1 MTGTSS
7 RAGDTGPGGV
17 PRTSPEALPLS
28 QSLPLPL
35 GHPQTAPVTTAR
47 GPAPEGPWSDPDAA
61 FYTVG
66 QVGDLLGV
74 PAATLRRFDV
84 TGAVR
89 PARSTGG
96 QRRYSHRQLEHARRL
111 LRLVDEGLTLAA
123 ATRVADLEDTV
134 ADLRQQ
140 LSDTRSDDGAD

>member
-1 MTGTSS
+1 MPAIPP
-7 RAGDTGPGGV
+7 RAGDTGPGGPV
-17 PRTSPEALPLS
+17 AAARSGPVDPGP
-28 QSLPLPL
+28 
-35 GHPQTAPVTTAR
+35 TA
-47 GPAPEGPWSDPDAA
+47 PWSDPDAA

-74 PAATLRRFDV
+74 PAATLRRFDSL
-84 TGAVR
+84 GAVR

-111 LRLVDEGLTLAA
+111 LRLVDEGLPLAA

-134 ADLRQQ
+134 VRLQQQ
-140 LSDTRSDDGAD
+140 LTEATPDDATPDGRTG